1 MPIAP
6 LVGAHNCG
14 CLRSVANS
22 EVVAAFGVPIINTSG
37 HGDSLFA
44 MASPTPR
51 VLPQFLFLSTASAR
65 VPGCGL
71 IERERVLGEDMR
83 LRVVNSIVMVVER
96 TATAKTRTQCLNVEV
111 GGAAVGLLE
120 RGLMIETALGGQK
133 KKKNPRSP
141 RQE

>member
-1 MPIAP
+1 
-6 LVGAHNCG
+6 
-14 CLRSVANS
+14 
-22 EVVAAFGVPIINTSG
+22 
-37 HGDSLFA
+37 
-44 MASPTPR
+44 
-51 VLPQFLFLSTASAR
+51 
-65 VPGCGL
+65 
-71 IERERVLGEDMR
+71 
-83 LRVVNSIVMVVER
+83 MVVER